1 MILAPKSDFWRCEW
15 AWPEPVT
22 VFLTSACH
30 HCQVCHQAFVVLFL
44 KSLFTYSVHA
54 FTFVSADIHWA
65 QDFPELF
72 IVINQFSPNCPE
84 PSNVLGSPTCVC
96 SHVIAPSHF
105 PTQQFSFSLCSRRWI
120 WISSSASSSPD
131 CHYFCAICQCCYFP
145 LHCFSKSIKGTLN
158 RFHSHSF
165 SLKGGKAPLSS
176 VKEGCLCCFFFLSS
190 TLNIIICVFIHF
202 LVKFNIDWK
211 RQQTGKACLHLFQHV
226 HMAFWWSFVTLV

>member
-1 MILAPKSDFWRCEW
+1 M
-15 AWPEPVT
+15 
-22 VFLTSACH
+22 
-30 HCQVCHQAFVVLFL
+30 
-44 KSLFTYSVHA
+44 
-54 FTFVSADIHWA
+54 
-65 QDFPELF
+65 
-72 IVINQFSPNCPE
+72 
-84 PSNVLGSPTCVC
+84 LGSPTCVC

-105 PTQQFSFSLCSRRWI
+105 PIQQFSFSLCSRRWI

-176 VKEGCLCCFFFLSS
+176 VKEGYLYFFFFFFWSS

-202 LVKFNIDWK
+202 LVKFNVDWK
-211 RQQTGKACLHLFQHV
+211 RLADWKSMFTSVPSCTYGLFVIFCNTGITLYPFQ
-226 HMAFWWSFVTLV
+226 AN